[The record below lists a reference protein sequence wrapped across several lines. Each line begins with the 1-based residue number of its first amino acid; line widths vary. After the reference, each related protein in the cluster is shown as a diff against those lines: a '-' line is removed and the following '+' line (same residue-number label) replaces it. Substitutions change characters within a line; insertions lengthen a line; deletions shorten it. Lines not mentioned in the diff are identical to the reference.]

1 MKVIFLD
8 VDGVLNSRTYTAWQ
22 IETQGHADVD
32 QIDPKEVVLL
42 KHIVDETGAEIVVT
56 SSWRIGRGSPWCPF
70 HTLQKEL
77 LKQGLVIHD
86 CTPILRSCRGD
97 EIKAWIDSQEFVESF
112 VILDDDSDMGEFTET
127 ENFIHTSFDIG
138 LTPEHVS
145 QAIKVLNK
153 QKFT

>member
-8 VDGVLNSRTYTAWQ
+8 VDGVLNSRAYTSWQ
-22 IETQGHADVD
+22 IENQGRADVD

-42 KHIVDETGAEIVVT
+42 KQIVDATGAEIVVT
-56 SSWRIGRGSPWCPF
+56 STWRIGRGSPWCPF

-77 LKQGLVIHD
+77 LKQGLIILD
-86 CTPILRSCRGD
+86 CTPILRSTRGD
-97 EIKAWIDSQEFVESF
+97 EIKAWMEQKLIESF

-153 QKFT
+153 QKST